1 MKSKFVKWSLVIL
14 GIIMSAVYV
23 VMFFTIFIKYEEGFI
38 VLLSSIIGL
47 FLMSIMYILL
57 VSIVFRINQIMDMK
71 YMDMK

>member
-38 VLLSSIIGL
+38 VLLSSIIEL
-47 FLMSIMYILL
+47 FLVSIMYILL